1 MAERLPDLLIKIK
14 SAFDPKG
21 IQAAKKEIKNFSNTA
36 EKEIGDS
43 EKKFELLKKA
53 WDKYSSTLK
62 KDNPKVKKSMD
73 AVAASFERVEK
84 ASKKIKDAETSKQK
98 ALLTIENKRL
108 ELKKKLEKAKFSTEE
123 ISRIEKANFDLGE
136 ISKYSKANKNTAEIK
151 KRADEIA
158 EAEVQALVEARRKAR
173 NAASEQLASSQRD
186 YYETKGKELKARK
199 DYEKALKQQEV
210 AQQEFNAAVK
220 KHKESGI
227 GIERDDYGNIK
238 GLYLEETGEQLSD
251 FIDDLAKLKKLEQE
265 VADAATKAG
274 AALAK
279 QQKNAA
285 AVQKHENAFGA
296 ALEAEQNIPIGVS
309 AEEEL
314 QIREQAKI
322 AAIAEKDA
330 AYKSLLTSHNN
341 LVSAEATLE
350 QKERNLT
357 DAQAN
362 YNNEVAKTIDKT
374 QQETNKINGLVGAM
388 AKIKSGVKVASD
400 SLSNLYR
407 RIKNINITRLVA
419 MFYSLS
425 RVGSFLN
432 SFVEASSSWI
442 ENLNLLEVVYN
453 GTADAADN
461 VKERVKELSKTFRM
475 DINALTQYIS
485 TFKQMANAMGQAEET
500 GSRMADVLSLIALDV
515 SSLRNVSVEQ
525 AVSDF
530 TGALAGQVKPV
541 RKYGFDITMY
551 SIEELM
557 REVGFTGNARTMS
570 QSNKQL
576 ARAILLIRQSKD
588 AWGDLSKTINTYANQ
603 QRILNDQMTQFK
615 RSLGSVLLGTFKV
628 TDTFEEASKTA
639 GILQKG
645 IWYLNGAFI
654 AVNRILEVMIPA
666 TENFNGAIA
675 TGAEDAVDALEEEEE
690 ALNGALASFDKFNAL
705 QSSDGESGG
714 ISAAL
719 DALLNS
725 EADEY
730 MAELDKRLKSIN
742 MYAEDI
748 ADKILEILFPDF
760 KAWQEGNIGGTFEEW
775 AATSEDFGSR
785 IEEIK
790 ETLLGM
796 GQIIMWIANPLLG
809 IASTALTNFLNTD
822 SEEEKQKMLEEL
834 TSTVQ
839 TFADSL
845 LQLGTVFFDIFN
857 KFAPIVGAFMNII
870 SVLAQATG
878 GVYGL
883 VAAFLALAIAKT
895 LATGGAWKAAAIV
908 GMAGVAFALIPTA
921 LDSIARDVEK
931 YNFNPSTAWQAHA
944 DGGFQTG
951 GLFYA
956 GEGGPEWVGRQG
968 NTSTILNDNQMSDI
982 MMDSVAKG
990 VMKAN
995 MATRQMGGSQKS
1007 NGKVAIVNI
1016 NGKHLFDVVEQEG
1029 YKEGKVFAKSR

>member
-1 MAERLPDLLIKIK
+1 MAERLPDLLIKIQ

-21 IQAAKKEIKNFSNTA
+21 IQAAKREIKNFSNVA
-36 EKEIGDS
+36 EKDVGDS
-43 EKKFELLKKA
+43 EKKFKA
-53 WDKYSSTLK
+53 LQIIWDKYAAKLK
-62 KDNPKVKKSMD
+62 KDNPKVKKSID

-84 ASKKIKDAETSKQK
+84 ANKRIKDAETSKTK
-98 ALLTIENKRL
+98 ALLTLENKRL
-108 ELKKKLEKAKFSTEE
+108 DLQKKIEKSKGFGENAENVSKEYAAKAVTELYKARMSAIKKAEENEIKFKKQFDDASLKERQAYLNNEKAIIQKNEKEKLKDHLSQDRKRIMASFRGRGISVQRDSSGFATGLSTKKGRLQATEQDLKKIVDAEDKLA
-123 ISRIEKANFDLGE
+123 
-136 ISKYSKANKNTAEIK
+136 
-151 KRADEIA
+151 RATVD
-158 EAEVQALVEARRKAR
+158 
-173 NAASEQLASSQRD
+173 AADA
-186 YYETKGKELKARK
+186 
-199 DYEKALKQQEV
+199 ALKQEAAYEKLRV
-210 AQQEFNAAVK
+210 AQEKLITAKENYNNAA
-220 KHKESGI
+220 
-227 GIERDDYGNIK
+227 N
-238 GLYLEETGEQLSD
+238 
-251 FIDDLAKLKKLEQE
+251 
-265 VADAATKAG
+265 ATKALPD
-274 AALAK
+274 ALPTQEEYQAIIEQSKNRALAEG
-279 QQKNAA
+279 QKLSQD
-285 AVQKHENAFGA
+285 V
-296 ALEAEQNIPIGVS
+296 
-309 AEEEL
+309 
-314 QIREQAKI
+314 AK
-322 AAIAEKDA
+322 AQ
-330 AYKSLLTSHNN
+330 NN
-341 LVSAEATLE
+341 LASAEASVEKAT
-350 QKERNLT
+350 RNV
-357 DAQAN
+357 DSAMAS
-362 YNNEVAKTIDKT
+362 YNHEVSTAIVKT
-374 QQETNKINGLVGAM
+374 QEETSKINGLVGAM
-388 AKIKSGVKVASD
+388 AKIKTGVKTASG
-400 SLSNLYR
+400 SLGKLYN
-407 RIKNINITRLVA
+407 RIKNINITRVVA

-654 AVNRILEVMIPA
+654 AVNRILEAMIPT

-719 DALLNS
+719 DALLNG
-725 EADEY
+725 EADKY
-730 MAELDKRLKSIN
+730 MDELGKRLQSIN

-748 ADKILEILFPDF
+748 ADNILEILFPDF

-775 AATSEDFGSR
+775 AATSDDFRIR

-790 ETLLGM
+790 ETLLGI

-809 IASTALTNFLNTD
+809 IASTALTNFLNAD

-834 TSTVQ
+834 TSTIQ
-839 TFADSL
+839 AFAESL
-845 LQLGTVFFDIFN
+845 LNVGTVLFDLFAA
-857 KFAPIVGAFMNII
+857 FAPFI
-870 SVLAQATG
+870 SAQLTMVRTIAELEG
-878 GVYGL
+878 GVWAL
-883 VAAFLALAIAKT
+883 VAAFIALLIAKEA
-895 LATGGAWKAAAIV
+895 LSGGFAKAAL
-908 GMAGVAFALIPTA
+908 GFAGVSMLI
-921 LDSIARDVEK
+921 LGISGGIAAAK
-931 YNFNPSTAWQAHA
+931 QHA

-956 GEGGPEWVGRQG
+956 GEAGPEWVGRQG
-968 NTSTILNDNQMSDI
+968 NTATIINDNQMSDI

-995 MATRQMGGSQKS
+995 MATRQMGGYQKS
-1007 NGKVAIVNI
+1007 NGKVAVVNL

-1029 YKEGKVFAKSR
+1029 YKEGKIFAKSK